1 VKIAYCSDLH
11 LDIEKGAFFDYPLP
25 DADVLV
31 LAGDISEVQ
40 HLRLGDGSWLYH
52 NLADFLKIVS
62 YKYKNVIWVPGN
74 HEHYGLSLTQTRLM
88 VDKWLQYEGIDNIHF
103 GSRRTYTF
111 DDVKFICATLWTDF
125 DKQNPLAM
133 LAAGDMNDYKEITIS
148 DMGIARSIRASDIY
162 KIHIAERSY
171 ILESLYNNSV
181 DKVVVV
187 THHAPDYRSECGETT
202 SITPA
207 YCCTDMEH
215 ALYNNYEIYNSGVSY
230 WIHGH
235 THKPCD
241 YLCDMTRVVSNPR
254 GYFGYEK
261 IAKSFQLKNFVL

>member
-1 VKIAYCSDLH
+1 MKISYCSDLH

-74 HEHYGLSLTQTRLM
+74 HEHYGLSINQTRLM
-88 VDKWLQYEGIDNIHF
+88 VDRWLLQEGIDNIHF
-103 GSRRTYTF
+103 GSKRTHVF

-125 DKQNPLAM
+125 DKKNPLAM
-133 LAAGDMNDYKEITIS
+133 LAAGDMTDYKEISIS
-148 DMGIARSIRASDIY
+148 DLGISRGIRPSDIY
-162 KIHIAERSY
+162 KIHMAERSY
-171 ILESLYNNSV
+171 ILESLYHNTN
-181 DKVVVV
+181 DRVVVV
-187 THHAPDYRSECGETT
+187 THHAPDYRSECGEIT
-202 SITPA
+202 SLAPA
-207 YCCTDMEH
+207 YCCTDMEYT
-215 ALYNNYEIYNSGVSY
+215 LYNSEVPY

-235 THKPCD
+235 THKPVDYFCD
-241 YLCDMTRVVSNPR
+241 TTRVVSNPR

-261 IAKSFQLKNFVL
+261 LADSFQVKNFVL